1 MTKFK
6 RNERIGG
13 IIKILTDNPNKI
25 FTLNYFT
32 ERFQAAKS
40 SISEDL
46 VIIKN
51 FISRLELGR
60 VETIAGASGG
70 VRYIASIGKADI
82 KKLLEDICIK
92 LEDSSRIMPG
102 SYLFMSDIIY
112 SPQYIRKMA
121 QIFAYKYIDKEID
134 YVVTVETKGIP
145 LAFMT
150 ANFLNVPLVI
160 ARSENKITEGTTVS
174 MNYVSGSTGKIQT
187 MYISKRSLKKGA
199 RVLIIDDFM
208 KAGGT
213 AKGIVNLM
221 QEFDAKTMGI
231 GVMIATVEPQEKLV
245 EDYLPLIF
253 LDKDEENNKI
263 KLIPN
268 KKVFD
273 KDF

>member
-25 FTLNYFT
+25 FTLNNFT

-51 FISRLELGR
+51 LMNRLEIGR

-70 VRYIASIGKADI
+70 VRYIASLGKIDI
-82 KKLLEDICIK
+82 EKLLEDICNK
-92 LEDSSRIMPG
+92 LEDSSRIIPG
-102 SYLFMSDIIY
+102 NYLFMSDIIY
-112 SPQYIRKMA
+112 SPKYIRKMA
-121 QIFAYKYIDKEID
+121 QIFAFKYIDKGID

-150 ANFLNVPLVI
+150 ANYLNVPLVI
-160 ARSENKITEGTTVS
+160 ARSQNKITEGTTVS
-174 MNYVSGSTGKIQT
+174 MNYISGSTGKIQT
-187 MYISKRSLKKGA
+187 MYISKKSLKEGSK
-199 RVLIIDDFM
+199 VLIIDDFM

-221 QEFDAKTMGI
+221 NEFNAETMGI
-231 GVMIATVEPQEKLV
+231 GVMIATVEPEEKLV
-245 EDYLPLIF
+245 KDYLPLIF
-253 LDKDEENNKI
+253 LDKRDKEI
-263 KLIPN
+263 KLTPN
-268 KKVFD
+268 KKIFNEGS
-273 KDF
+273 